1 MISNS
6 DYNNTRESR
15 ELPEDED
22 MRHGFDC
29 DCDGCATA
37 APAPQAGLNPEL
49 TLQHAMDYVASRYGA
64 TFAHHILAKAKA

>member
-37 APAPQAGLNPEL
+37 APAPQAGAE
-49 TLQHAMDYVASRYGA
+49 S
-64 TFAHHILAKAKA
+64 